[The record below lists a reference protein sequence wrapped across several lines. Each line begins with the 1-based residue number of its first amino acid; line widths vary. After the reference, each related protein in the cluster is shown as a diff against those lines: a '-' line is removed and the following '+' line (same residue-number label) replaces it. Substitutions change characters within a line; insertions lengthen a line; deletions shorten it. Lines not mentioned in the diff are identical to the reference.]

1 MTVNFLLNNRIT
13 YRDRRLRG
21 PALLRGLVLFYLV
34 CGLGAA
40 ANIGIANLLLRDGV
54 LAWGLAGAAG
64 AALTVVWNYA
74 VSATLVWRAK

>member
-1 MTVNFLLNNRIT
+1 MAQVNAAREIL
-13 YRDRRLRG
+13 RRLHDVMAG
-21 PALLRGLVLFYLV
+21 K
-34 CGLGAA
+34 AA
-40 ANIGIANLLLRDGV
+40 AQVKLNQVVKLVAAELGSEVASIYLLRDGV